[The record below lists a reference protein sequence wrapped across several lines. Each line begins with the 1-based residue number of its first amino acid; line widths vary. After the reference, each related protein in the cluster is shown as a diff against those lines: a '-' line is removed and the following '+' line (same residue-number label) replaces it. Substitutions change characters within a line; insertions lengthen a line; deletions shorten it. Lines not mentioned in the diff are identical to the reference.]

1 MVLTPCAASPSST
14 VGPVLVPRTLLV
26 SFPLNKRL
34 RYQVVSAFTDIY
46 GRKGLVF
53 GRRAKAS
60 IEDADDNGYHDSTI
74 KELCPLSMLSFRWW

>member
-1 MVLTPCAASPSST
+1 M
-14 VGPVLVPRTLLV
+14 
-26 SFPLNKRL
+26 
-34 RYQVVSAFTDIY
+34 VSAFTDIY